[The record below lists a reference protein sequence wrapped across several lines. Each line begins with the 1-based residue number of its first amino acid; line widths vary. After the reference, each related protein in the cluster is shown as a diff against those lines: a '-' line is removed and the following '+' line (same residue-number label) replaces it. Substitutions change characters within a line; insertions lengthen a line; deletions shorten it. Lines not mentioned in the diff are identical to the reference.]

1 LEGTIEMM
9 KYENIRKAL
18 FVKRLNRFVA
28 EVLIAGEIKLCHV
41 KNTGRCAELLV
52 KNAVVYV
59 EACANK
65 DRKTPY
71 TLIAVEKNSILFNI
85 DSYAPNIAAK
95 EWIANGGLG
104 FIPDILK
111 SETVFGNSRFD
122 LYYEYGMRKGFIEV
136 KGVTLERNGIAY
148 FPDAPTLRG
157 VKHIEEL
164 CNAKACGYDAMI
176 LFIAQF
182 SPVAS
187 FSPNRETH
195 PAFADALIG
204 AKKAQVEILCMD
216 TTVTP
221 DTMTIGNKI
230 PVIL

>member
-1 LEGTIEMM
+1 MLY
-9 KYENIRKAL
+9 KNIIQAV
-18 FVKRLNRFVA
+18 FIKRLNRFVA
-28 EVLIAGEIKLCHV
+28 EIRIGSELSLCHV
-41 KNTGRCAELLV
+41 KNTGRCEELLRTD
-52 KNAVVYV
+52 AVIYV
-59 EACANK
+59 EKNETAT
-65 DRKTPY
+65 RKTPY
-71 TLIAVEKNSILFNI
+71 TLIAVEKNGILFNI

-104 FIPDILK
+104 FIPNILK
-111 SETVFGNSRFD
+111 SETVYGNSRFD

-164 CNAKACGYDAMI
+164 RNAKTYGYDAMI

-182 SPVAS
+182 SPVTA

-195 PAFADALIG
+195 PAFADALIE
-204 AKKAQVEILCMD
+204 AEKAQVEILCMD
-216 TTVTP
+216 TAVTP
-221 DTMTIGNKI
+221 DSMVIGNKI